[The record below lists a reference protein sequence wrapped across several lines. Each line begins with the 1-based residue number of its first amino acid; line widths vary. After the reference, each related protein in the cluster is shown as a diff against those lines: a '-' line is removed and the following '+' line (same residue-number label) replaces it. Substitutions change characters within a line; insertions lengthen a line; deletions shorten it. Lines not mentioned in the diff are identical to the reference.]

1 MDKIYILL
9 GGNIGDVLTTF
20 TTVKHQLKWNCQI
33 INQSSIY
40 LTKAWGNTNQ
50 PDFYNQVLE
59 VDSPLSP
66 EDLLDFLLSIETK
79 LGRLRELKNDPRTID
94 IDILFYGYQI
104 IQEEN
109 LTIPHPKIRE
119 RKFTLIPLNEIAS
132 NFVHPVFNKTIH
144 QLLIDCIDELEVD
157 LLMAKS
163 DLE

>member
-1 MDKIYILL
+1 LDKIYILL

-20 TTVKHQLKWNCQI
+20 NTVKHQLKSNCQI

-59 VDSPLSP
+59 VDSHLIPK
-66 EDLLDFLLSIETK
+66 DLLDFLLSIETK

-94 IDILFYGYQI
+94 IDILFYGSQI

>member
-20 TTVKHQLKWNCQI
+20 NTVKHQLKSNCQI

-59 VDSPLSP
+59 VDSHLIPK
-66 EDLLDFLLSIETK
+66 DLLDFLLSIETK

-94 IDILFYGYQI
+94 IDILFYGSQI